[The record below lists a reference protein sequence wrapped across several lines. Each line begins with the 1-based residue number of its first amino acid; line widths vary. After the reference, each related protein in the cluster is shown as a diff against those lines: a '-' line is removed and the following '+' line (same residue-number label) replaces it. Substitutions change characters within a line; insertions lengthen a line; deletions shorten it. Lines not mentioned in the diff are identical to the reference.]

1 MLGQFLPQRP
11 SSVGRE
17 APAGTPGPAAR
28 RFRLLAPLLTAI
40 VVGCAG
46 PATPTPEAA
55 EIRVLASWEGP
66 EIDAFRSAVAP
77 FEQRTGHTIVV
88 STTRDLKGALER
100 AIASGDPP
108 DLAGL
113 PGPGYMLELARN
125 HDLVDLAEVI
135 DVGTY
140 KNETA
145 PGFVELGTVE
155 GQLAGVFIKGTV
167 KGLLWYDPDVYQP
180 EPATTW
186 AELQHHAMTF
196 SASSGIRPWCVGLAS
211 DASSGWPGTDWIED
225 FVLRQS
231 GPEFYDAWVAG
242 EIPWD
247 SAEIRLAF
255 RAYSTVVNET
265 DVAGGVAGALRTHF
279 SDAGDGLLSDP
290 PACLFVHQG
299 SFMSTF
305 LDDAVT
311 RHGGRYDWLPFPDID
326 PRFSGALIGAGDLF
340 ALTNDS
346 PAARE
351 LMRYLVGVE
360 AQRRLVSSGGAIS
373 GNLRVREYPDESQ
386 QRQAQ
391 LLADAR
397 IFRFDASDSMPDQMN
412 EAFWQAVLD
421 HTADPSK
428 LDDILAGLDAVR
440 AVAYGP

>member
-1 MLGQFLPQRP
+1 MIAVL
-11 SSVGRE
+11 
-17 APAGTPGPAAR
+17 
-28 RFRLLAPLLTAI
+28 I
-40 VVGCAG
+40 GCAG
-46 PATPTPEAA
+46 PAAPTPEAT

-125 HDLVDLAEVI
+125 HDLVDLTDVI

-167 KGLLWYDPDVYQP
+167 KGLLWYDPDVFQP
-180 EPATTW
+180 GPVTTW
-186 AELQHHAMTF
+186 AELQHQAMTF
-196 SASSGIRPWCVGLAS
+196 GASNGIRPWCVGLAS

-242 EIPWD
+242 ETPWD
-247 SAEIRLAF
+247 SPEIRLAF

-279 SDAGDGLLSDP
+279 SDAGDGLFTEP

-305 LDDAVT
+305 LDDAVA

-373 GNLRVREYPDESQ
+373 GNLRVKEYPDESQ

-397 IFRFDASDSMPDQMN
+397 IFRFDASDSMPDLMN

-421 HTADPSK
+421 HTADPGK

>member
-1 MLGQFLPQRP
+1 MLGP
-11 SSVGRE
+11 SPRWPV
-17 APAGTPGPAAR
+17 PAARWSGPLVLVLAAMVAGCEGPAA
-28 RFRLLAPLLTAI
+28 
-40 VVGCAG
+40 
-46 PATPTPEAA
+46 PTSEAA

-66 EIDAFRSAVAP
+66 EIDAFRAAVAP
-77 FEQRTGHTIVV
+77 FEQRTGHSIVV

-108 DLAGL
+108 ELAGL

-125 HDLVDLAEVI
+125 HDLVDLTDVI

-180 EPATTW
+180 GAGQTW
-186 AELQHHAMTF
+186 GELQHQAMTF

-225 FVLRQS
+225 FILRQS

-242 EIPWD
+242 DISWD
-247 SAEIRLAF
+247 SPEIRLAF
-255 RAYSTVVNET
+255 GAYSTVVNDT
-265 DVAGGVAGALRTHF
+265 DVAGGIKGALRTHF
-279 SDAGDGLLSDP
+279 SDAGDGLFSEP

-305 LDDAVT
+305 LDEAVAQQ
-311 RHGGRYDWLPFPDID
+311 GGRYDWLPFPDID
-326 PRFSGALIGAGDLF
+326 PRFQGALIGAGDLF
-340 ALTNDS
+340 ALTNDT

-351 LMRYLVGVE
+351 LVRYLVGVE
-360 AQRRLVSSGGAIS
+360 AQRLLVGSGGAIS
-373 GNLRVREYPDESQ
+373 GNLRVHEYPDESQ

-421 HTADPSK
+421 YTADPTK

>member
-1 MLGQFLPQRP
+1 MPAALWSHLLVLLAVATL
-11 SSVGRE
+11 VGCE
-17 APAGTPGPAAR
+17 GPAA
-28 RFRLLAPLLTAI
+28 PTSE
-40 VVGCAG
+40 
-46 PATPTPEAA
+46 AT

-66 EIDAFRSAVAP
+66 EIDAFRAAVAP
-77 FEQRTGHTIVV
+77 FEERTGYTIVV

-100 AIASGDPP
+100 AISADDPP

-125 HDLVDLAEVI
+125 HDLVDLADVI
-135 DVGTY
+135 DVGRY

-145 PGFVELGTVE
+145 PGFVELGTVD
-155 GQLAGVFIKGTV
+155 GQLVGVFIKGTV

-180 EPATTW
+180 EPGAPW
-186 AELQHHAMTF
+186 AELQHQAMTA
-196 SASSGIRPWCVGLAS
+196 SATSGIRPWCVGLAS

-242 EIPWD
+242 DIPWD
-247 SAEIRLAF
+247 SPGIRLAF
-255 RAYSTVVNET
+255 GAYSTVVNET
-265 DVAGGVAGALRTHF
+265 DVSGGVAGALRTHF
-279 SDAGDGLLSDP
+279 SDAGDGLFTDP

-305 LDDAVT
+305 LDAAVAQQ
-311 RHGGRYDWLPFPDID
+311 GGRYDWLPFPDID
-326 PRFSGALIGAGDLF
+326 PRFQGALIGAGDLF
-340 ALTNDS
+340 ALTHDS

-360 AQRRLVSSGGAIS
+360 AQRLLIDRGGAIS
-373 GNLRVREYPDESQ
+373 GNLRVHDYPDESQ

-421 HTADPSK
+421 YTADPTK